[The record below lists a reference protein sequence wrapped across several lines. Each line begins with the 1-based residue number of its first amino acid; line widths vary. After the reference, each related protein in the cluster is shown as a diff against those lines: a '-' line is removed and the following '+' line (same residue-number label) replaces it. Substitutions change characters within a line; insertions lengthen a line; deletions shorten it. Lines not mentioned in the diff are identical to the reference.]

1 MDHHQIKQHLTD
13 LVLDGREEV
22 AIEEMLAISNS
33 CSDEIRNNI
42 TSLSKRYRKF
52 EGEKMS
58 GSLSIDKINTTSDRI
73 SQALMFIIE
82 QLTEENESGQHT
94 VDLDAI
100 FDGLDDSSEAS
111 SDILPKVK
119 SKTLKRIAII
129 VPACLALIVAILAFN
144 GRFSKTNNPGKA
156 ALDMWIGVWH
166 HEMESAG
173 DSKITG
179 SLSFEMA
186 SDNQLVGRAS
196 YLFPDGSETTNT
208 LSKIEFSR
216 QGKVMEGIWQT
227 DNVQSLR
234 GTFKF
239 HLDNP
244 NQFAG
249 FYTVI
254 NQDGEFDWNG
264 TK

>member
-22 AIEEMLAISNS
+22 AIDELLAISNS

-42 TSLSKRYRKF
+42 AALSKRYRKF
-52 EGEKMS
+52 EGDKAG
-58 GSLSIDKINTTSDRI
+58 GSLSLDKINTTSDRI

-82 QLTEENESGQHT
+82 QLTEENEPGQNT

-100 FDGLDDSSEAS
+100 FDDLDNSETDVLS
-111 SDILPKVK
+111 KVK
-119 SKTLKRIAII
+119 SKTLKRISII
-129 VPACLALIVAILAFN
+129 VPVCLVLIVGVLAFN
-144 GRFSKTNNPGKA
+144 GRFSKTNSPGKA
-156 ALDMWIGVWH
+156 ALESWGGVWH
-166 HEMESAG
+166 HQMQATG

-179 SLSFEMA
+179 SLSFEIDGDSQFIGKA
-186 SDNQLVGRAS
+186 SNV
-196 YLFPDGSETTNT
+196 FPDGSETTNT
-208 LSKIEFSR
+208 LSNIEFSR
-216 QGKVMEGIWQT
+216 QGKVMEGIWQA

-239 HLDNP
+239 SLNDTNR
-244 NQFAG
+244 FDG
-249 FYTVI
+249 YYTVV
-254 NQDGEFDWNG
+254 NQEGEFDWNG